1 MNKAMLSLC
10 GLVIGGLVVTL
21 VIVLE
26 TVPTPQ
32 AKIMQ
37 AAAKQVKAK

>member
-1 MNKAMLSLC
+1 MNRTALSTT
-10 GLVIGGLVVTL
+10 GLVIAGLVVTL

-32 AKIMQ
+32 EKAALAAVKLAK
-37 AAAKQVKAK
+37 AR

>member
-26 TVPTPQ
+26 TVPIPRE
-32 AKIMQ
+32 KITQ
-37 AAAKQVKAK
+37 AAAKQVKVK